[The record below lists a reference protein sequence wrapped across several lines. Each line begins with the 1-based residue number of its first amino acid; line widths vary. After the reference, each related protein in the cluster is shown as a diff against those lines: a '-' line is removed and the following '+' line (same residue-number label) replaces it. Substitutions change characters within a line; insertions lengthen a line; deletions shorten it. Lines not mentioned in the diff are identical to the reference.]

1 MCRRLMRPTMVCLP
15 LLCEIHCLGARPTAP
30 VRDPP
35 RRSRDPSVPPRACVP
50 TSPTAPPTARS
61 NRGRGRGCGS
71 ERRHHG
77 SAPRDHGFVCAS
89 RCNHRSTWPLAKGGP
104 CCPARE
110 PPERAL
116 HHQRGPSCMGPPS
129 LLTTGVSEKREGG
142 RGEER
147 GRERWLVLR
156 SKRHKRGRG
165 WRRLG
170 RE

>member
-1 MCRRLMRPTMVCLP
+1 
-15 LLCEIHCLGARPTAP
+15 
-30 VRDPP
+30 
-35 RRSRDPSVPPRACVP
+35 
-50 TSPTAPPTARS
+50 
-61 NRGRGRGCGS
+61 
-71 ERRHHG
+71 
-77 SAPRDHGFVCAS
+77 
-89 RCNHRSTWPLAKGGP
+89 
-104 CCPARE
+104 
-110 PPERAL
+110 
-116 HHQRGPSCMGPPS
+116 MGPPS